1 VSGASVGCVHAGP
14 KPVDELKRRRCAELL
29 GQGDL
34 GDAEACRAV
43 GVSDGAAYKLLRQSE
58 VQTGLRAL

>member
-1 VSGASVGCVHAGP
+1 
-14 KPVDELKRRRCAELL
+14 VDELKRRRCAELL

-58 VQTGLRAL
+58 VQTGLCAL